1 MRVTLLGTGTPV
13 PSTERKGSGYLVEIA
28 DLTLL
33 FDAGPGV
40 AQRLLEA
47 GRQPTDL
54 THIVFSHYHFD
65 HTLDYATLVL
75 TRWDQGAGLPE
86 LEVFGPPPLAR
97 MSEKLFAEDG
107 FFGEDIAA
115 RTNNPGSLHRFHERG
130 GTGPRPRP
138 APRITE
144 IAVGQQI
151 DLGYGCRLTVGP
163 AVHAQ
168 PYLEC
173 LMFRLDTPDGSV
185 VYSGDSA
192 PLASTVELATGCDL
206 LIHMSNYRSGS
217 AESDVRARSS
227 TGHHEAATI
236 ARDAGAKALVL
247 THIPPSLADTALQR
261 ELLDEVATIY
271 PGRAQFA
278 VDLTQIEIVP

>member
-13 PSTERKGSGYLVEIA
+13 PSTERKGSGYLIEVA
-28 DLTLL
+28 GLALL

-54 THIVFSHYHFD
+54 THLVFSHYHFD

-75 TRWDQGAGLPE
+75 TRWDQGPGLPE
-86 LEVFGPPPLAR
+86 LEVFGPPPLLR
-97 MSEKLFAEDG
+97 MNEKLFAEDG
-107 FFGEDIAA
+107 FFGDDIAA
-115 RTNNPGSLHRFHERG
+115 RTRNPGSLQRYHERG
-130 GTGPRPRP
+130 GIGPRPGP
-138 APRITE
+138 APHLTE
-144 IAVGQQI
+144 IAAGQQI
-151 DLGYGCRLTVGP
+151 ELGHGCRLTVGP

-192 PLASTVELATGCDL
+192 PLASTVELAAGCDL

-217 AESDVRARSS
+217 AESEARFKSG
-227 TGHHEAATI
+227 TGHREAAAI

-247 THIPPSLADTALQR
+247 THIPPSLADAALQR
-261 ELLDEVATIY
+261 ELLDDVASIY
-271 PGRAQFA
+271 SGPARFGA
-278 VDLTQIEIVP
+278 DLIRIEIAP